1 MAAEL
6 FLAFAIEETLRR
18 LSSIAVEG
26 IGRAWGLEEQLQKLK
41 QSLTWIKDVLQ
52 DAARRTVTDD
62 SVRGWLEKLQDV
74 VYDAEDVVKEFAYE
88 NRRKDQK
95 KGKVRDFFSSRNPAV
110 FRWKM
115 CREVQ
120 KIIESLD
127 KIMDVCSCL
136 GLRNLPEVRRDPRR
150 QTDSM
155 PDRSAVV
162 VGRENDVSKV
172 VELLT
177 SMTKSQHALSVV
189 PIVGMAGL
197 GKTTIA
203 KKVCKE
209 VKDRNLFDVTIWV
222 CVSNDFDEVK
232 ILREMLQ
239 TIDITTGS
247 VENLNAILENLKKKL
262 EKKTFLLVLD
272 DVWNEDR
279 DKWAGLKE
287 GLLKIKDKNGNA
299 VVVTTRLEVVARMIL
314 KTCPG
319 RQHEPRR
326 LSDDQCW
333 SIIKQKTSG
342 GGGASMTSDLESIGR
357 EIVKKCGGLPL
368 LANVLGGTLSQM
380 ETQERQSILNS
391 KIWESRDGNEALDI
405 LRRVCFFTR

>member
-1 MAAEL
+1 VEDAASCNQSINTVREGPSAFKLNASPHSKTHFISSLLHNFQTILFSLFLDLSSLISQRKQENMAAEL

-52 DAARRTVTDD
+52 DAARRSVTDD

-74 VYDAEDVVKEFAYE
+74 AYDAEDVVDEFAYE
-88 NRRKDQK
+88 NLRKDLK
-95 KGKVRDFFSSRNPAV
+95 KGKVRDFFSSRNPAA

-115 CREVQ
+115 CRKVQ
-120 KIIESLD
+120 KIIEALD
-127 KIMDVCSCL
+127 KILDVGSRL
-136 GLRNLPEVRRDPRR
+136 ELRNLPEVRRDPRR
-150 QTDSM
+150 QTVSM

-203 KKVCKE
+203 KKVCEE

-232 ILREMLQ
+232 IL
-239 TIDITTGS
+239 
-247 VENLNAILENLKKKL
+247 L
-262 EKKTFLLVLD
+262 EKRLQRNV
-272 DVWNEDR
+272 
-279 DKWAGLKE
+279 E
-287 GLLKIKDKNGNA
+287 GFRYLLKFWEEHCAKRRRRNG
-299 VVVTTRLEVVARMIL
+299 
-314 KTCPG
+314 
-319 RQHEPRR
+319 
-326 LSDDQCW
+326 
-333 SIIKQKTSG
+333 
-342 GGGASMTSDLESIGR
+342 
-357 EIVKKCGGLPL
+357 
-368 LANVLGGTLSQM
+368 SQ
-380 ETQERQSILNS
+380 
-391 KIWESRDGNEALDI
+391 
-405 LRRVCFFTR
+405 F